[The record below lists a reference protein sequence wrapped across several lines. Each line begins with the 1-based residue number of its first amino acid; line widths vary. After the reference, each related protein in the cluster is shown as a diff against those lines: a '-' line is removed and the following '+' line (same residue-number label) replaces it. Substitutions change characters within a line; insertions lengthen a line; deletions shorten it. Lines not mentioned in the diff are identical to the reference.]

1 MKVFIHTLGCK
12 VNQYETGAMETLL
25 RRRGHEITEKPDG
38 CDAVIINT
46 CAVTAESER
55 KSRQAVRRLASEAGE
70 GAVVAVCGCCSQVSP
85 ESMKKIG
92 ADLIGGSGDREKFI
106 SELEKVC
113 ADRTKALIIDDA
125 LSRRE
130 FESLPS
136 GNEAG
141 RTRAMLKIEDG
152 CSNFC
157 SYCVIPYARGPVRSM
172 PLETVSSEAKSLQER
187 GFREIVITGI
197 EIASYGRDLP
207 GKPVLCD
214 AVEAASLAAGETRI
228 RLGSLEPRI
237 ITEELCARLSDL
249 KNLCPHFHLSLQS
262 GSDGVL
268 ARMRRKYDTA
278 RFYESVAL
286 LRQYFPGCAVAADL
300 ICGFPGETEE
310 EFSETIAFIEKCD
323 FASMHVFPYSVR
335 PGTKAAEMENQLPLS
350 IKRERAKRAGELAKK
365 MRDRYLSN
373 QLGKT
378 LTALFETE
386 KGDCS
391 LGHSENYCEVAAKTS
406 GRRGEFAEVTIK
418 TVKSGVLFGDLHI

>member
-25 RRRGHEITEKPDG
+25 RRRGHEITDAPDS

-55 KSRQAVRRLASEAGE
+55 KSRQAVRRLAAEAGE

-113 ADRTKALIIDDA
+113 ACKTKAFLIDDA
-125 LSRRE
+125 LKRRE
-130 FESLPS
+130 FENLPS

-172 PLETVSSEAKSLQER
+172 PAEIVSAEAKSLQER

-207 GKPVLCD
+207 GKPTLID
-214 AVEAASLAAGETRI
+214 AVEAASAAAGNTRI

-237 ITEELCARLSDL
+237 ITEELCARLSAL
-249 KNLCPHFHLSLQS
+249 PNLCPHFHLSLQS
-262 GSDGVL
+262 GCDTVL
-268 ARMRRKYDTA
+268 ERMRRKYDTA
-278 RFYESVAL
+278 RFYESVTL
-286 LRQYFPGCAVAADL
+286 LRRYFPGCAIAADL

-310 EFSETIAFIEKCD
+310 EFSETLAFIEKCS

-335 PGTKAAEMENQLPLS
+335 PGTRAAE
-350 IKRERAKRAGELAKK
+350 
-365 MRDRYLSN
+365 
-373 QLGKT
+373 
-378 LTALFETE
+378 
-386 KGDCS
+386 
-391 LGHSENYCEVAAKTS
+391 
-406 GRRGEFAEVTIK
+406 
-418 TVKSGVLFGDLHI
+418 